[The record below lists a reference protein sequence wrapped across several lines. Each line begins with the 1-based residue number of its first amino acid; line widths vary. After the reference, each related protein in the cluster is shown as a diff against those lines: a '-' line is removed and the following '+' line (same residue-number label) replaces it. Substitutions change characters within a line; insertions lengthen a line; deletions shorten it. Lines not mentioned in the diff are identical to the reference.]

1 MSSLCRQVDHN
12 KLIGFVAVPSFGA
25 ARSCIDL
32 PPMSAANTGQRVP
45 AAGVGNDLEMKWF
58 ETGCLAAVLV
68 VVAACTS
75 TGETEISRTVAG
87 FVGQPRDA
95 AIARLGRPNK
105 VIIENGETESY
116 WLKVDVETYAGLS
129 NRREIRTVD
138 GQARISETE
147 GMKIKEHRR
156 DCIIKITA
164 NAASTIK
171 TSEIIGNPANC
182 ADLLDRAAS

>member
-1 MSSLCRQVDHN
+1 MLAKKR
-12 KLIGFVAVPSFGA
+12 
-25 ARSCIDL
+25 
-32 PPMSAANTGQRVP
+32 P
-45 AAGVGNDLEMKWF
+45 AAGVGNDLKMKWF
-58 ETGCLAAVLV
+58 EAGCLATVLL

-95 AIARLGRPNK
+95 AIAQLGRPNK

-129 NRREIRTVD
+129 NRREVTTVD
-138 GQARISETE
+138 GQVRVSETE
-147 GMKIKEHRR
+147 GMKMKEHRR

-182 ADLLDRAAS
+182 ENILNRPAS

>member
-1 MSSLCRQVDHN
+1 MIVHRFAANAGRQ
-12 KLIGFVAVPSFGA
+12 G
-25 ARSCIDL
+25 
-32 PPMSAANTGQRVP
+32 SAAC
-45 AAGVGNDLEMKWF
+45 VGNDLEMKWF

-68 VVAACTS
+68 VVAGCTS
-75 TGETEISRTVAG
+75 TGETQVSRTVAS

-129 NRREIRTVD
+129 NRREVKTVD
-138 GQARISETE
+138 GQARVSETE
-147 GMKIKEHRR
+147 GMKIKEHHR
-156 DCIIKITA
+156 DCIIKVTA

-182 ADLLDRAAS
+182 ETLLNRPAS

>member
-1 MSSLCRQVDHN
+1 MIVHRFAANAGRQ
-12 KLIGFVAVPSFGA
+12 G
-25 ARSCIDL
+25 
-32 PPMSAANTGQRVP
+32 SAAC
-45 AAGVGNDLEMKWF
+45 VGNDLEMKWF

-75 TGETEISRTVAG
+75 AGETQVSRTVAS

-129 NRREIRTVD
+129 NRREVRNVD
-138 GQARISETE
+138 GQSRVSETE

-182 ADLLDRAAS
+182 ETLLNRPAS

>member
-1 MSSLCRQVDHN
+1 
-12 KLIGFVAVPSFGA
+12 
-25 ARSCIDL
+25 
-32 PPMSAANTGQRVP
+32 
-45 AAGVGNDLEMKWF
+45 
-58 ETGCLAAVLV
+58 
-68 VVAACTS
+68 
-75 TGETEISRTVAG
+75 
-87 FVGQPRDA
+87 VGQPRDA

-129 NRREIRTVD
+129 NRREVRNVD
-138 GQARISETE
+138 GQSRVSETE

-182 ADLLDRAAS
+182 ETLLNRPSS

>member
-1 MSSLCRQVDHN
+1 MIVHR
-12 KLIGFVAVPSFGA
+12 F
-25 ARSCIDL
+25 
-32 PPMSAANTGQRVP
+32 AANTGRQGS
-45 AAGVGNDLEMKWF
+45 AACVGNDLEMKWF

-68 VVAACTS
+68 VVAGCSS
-75 TGETEISRTVAG
+75 TGETQVSRTVAS

-129 NRREIRTVD
+129 NRREVKTVD
-138 GQARISETE
+138 GQARVSETE

-171 TSEIIGNPANC
+171 TSEIIGNRANC
-182 ADLLDRAAS
+182 ETLLNRPSS

>member
-1 MSSLCRQVDHN
+1 MIVHR
-12 KLIGFVAVPSFGA
+12 F
-25 ARSCIDL
+25 
-32 PPMSAANTGQRVP
+32 AAN
-45 AAGVGNDLEMKWF
+45 AGRQGSDACVGNDLEMKWF

-68 VVAACTS
+68 VVAGCTS
-75 TGETEISRTVAG
+75 TGETQVSRTVAS

-129 NRREIRTVD
+129 NRREVKTVD
-138 GQARISETE
+138 GQARVSETE

-164 NAASTIK
+164 NAASTVK

-182 ADLLDRAAS
+182 ADLFNRAAS